1 MIRSLFEQDEEEIKK
16 TKAAEENASDGESI
30 EEIAKAIESASV
42 ETAQTET
49 EKNSIETAENP
60 AKEFPS
66 EKIEQIETAEFV
78 REIKQIEPIPT
89 FQISEPSA
97 EELAEA
103 NENFLEVPDYE
114 AELEAKINQIHA
126 QKSSANQPIIETVVP
141 IENAEN
147 FVNQTDKSQTIFVSG
162 DKKNY
167 AASEPTFQFET
178 QSETIRR
185 TGLAFSAAITLFGAV
200 AFMMIIGWFFD
211 LIAGTS
217 PWGIVG
223 GVAFG
228 ALIGFIQFFRQTS
241 QIFGKKN

>member
-16 TKAAEENASDGESI
+16 TKAAENASDGESI

-42 ETAQTET
+42 ETAQKET
-49 EKNSIETAENP
+49 EKNS
-60 AKEFPS
+60 
-66 EKIEQIETAEFV
+66 IETAEFV
-78 REIKQIEPIPT
+78 REIKQVEPIPT

-103 NENFLEVPDYE
+103 DEKFLEVPDYE

-147 FVNQTDKSQTIFVSG
+147 FANQTDKAQTIFFSG

-211 LIAGTS
+211 LICGTS

-223 GVAFG
+223 GVTFG